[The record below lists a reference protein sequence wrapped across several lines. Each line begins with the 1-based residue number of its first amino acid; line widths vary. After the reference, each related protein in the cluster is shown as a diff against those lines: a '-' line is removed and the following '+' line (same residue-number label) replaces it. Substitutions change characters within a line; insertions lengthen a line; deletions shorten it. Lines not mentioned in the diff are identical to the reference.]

1 MRRREKEV
9 TDPAEARAV
18 LARGEVL
25 RLAMIA
31 ADGAPYVVPLSF
43 VAAPGPDGLRLW
55 VHSAGEGRKIEALRA
70 DPRVCFEVTVD
81 AAVVPAERVCDF
93 SARFTSV
100 IGAGRAVFVESPEEK
115 VRALEAIGARYAGRH
130 GAVAKAE
137 AARVQ
142 VIEIRVESL
151 SCKRSPAPRGAR

>member
-1 MRRREKEV
+1 MRRRDKEL
-9 TDPAEARAV
+9 TDPAEALAV

-43 VAAPGPDGLRLW
+43 VAAPGPDGVRLW
-55 VHSAGEGRKIEALRA
+55 VHSAVEGRKIDALRA

-81 AAVVPAERVCDF
+81 AAVVPAERVCEF
-93 SARFTSV
+93 TARFTSV
-100 IGAGRAVFVESPEEK
+100 IGTGRAVFLEAPEAK

-130 GAVAKAE
+130 QAVGPAE
-137 AARVQ
+137 AAKVR

-151 SCKRSPAPRGAR
+151 SCKRSPAPGRG